1 MGLERQERPDPGT
14 ASRSVIAARPSAFN
28 QAVGL
33 RLADWVEGRAT
44 VELDVTGDHLNRSGV
59 VHGGVLMTM
68 IDVAC
73 GYAGTWTAA
82 ADGARLCVTLDL
94 TTSFVAPALAG
105 RLTTIATVTGGGRK
119 IFFARAEVRDA
130 AGALLAMGQGSFRY
144 R

>member
-1 MGLERQERPDPGT
+1 MAGEGREGPG
-14 ASRSVIAARPSAFN
+14 ARNAIAARPSAFN
-28 QAVGL
+28 QSVGL
-33 RLADWVEGRAT
+33 RLVDWIDGRAT
-44 VELDVTGDHLNRSGV
+44 VELDVGGDHLNRSGV

-73 GYAGTWTAA
+73 GYAGTWTEA

-105 RLTTIATVTGGGRK
+105 RLTTVATGTGGGRR
-119 IFFARAEVRDA
+119 IFFARAEVRDE